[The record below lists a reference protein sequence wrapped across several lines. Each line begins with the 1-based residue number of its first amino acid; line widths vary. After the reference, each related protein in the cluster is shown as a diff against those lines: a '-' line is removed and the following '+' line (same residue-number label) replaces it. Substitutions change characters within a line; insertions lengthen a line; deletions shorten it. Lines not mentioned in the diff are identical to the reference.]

1 MNKVLTFILFIAI
14 VLTVSNSVFSQSSD
28 IENIKKVL
36 SQTDLSEIDR
46 FYMAATEIGHE
57 SVSRQIYLFR
67 TIMHDYCLGINDKEL
82 SNRLLARNHLFMAIC
97 YATEQNRKEEL
108 LQYDSAMMYISETK
122 TESFEMA
129 LTYRRYADSQIQSG
143 SIENGHT
150 YYWKAIK
157 IYEKIKGNEVEIS
170 YCYYQLATGYLQKG
184 DIEGIRNVVG
194 QMKSLAGSCNDRR
207 ISYDYYSV
215 CSVYYAM
222 LLQEQPDSSQWRDS
236 IEYFNL
242 KSIAIIEPMTRAE
255 MLDAQIKP
263 VWNYYNHALFFDPDD
278 GEPVIDSIEKYID
291 KAEKAVEKMEYKG
304 WERDECYISIL
315 DERAWLHY
323 YKEEYGLAEKQMLE
337 VVALLDK
344 VDQYTPN
351 TVLMEREQAYRFLAD
366 LYEETGRIE
375 LALEYQKLIGE
386 VANTRFNIETQN
398 TLNQLMIQYEVDK
411 KQNEILHLRDENRSA
426 QKVFWLTTG
435 LLVLIIVIIVIAFE
449 IFRLRKI
456 NLSIKLYEKE
466 LENEIILQELSFQT
480 KQKTLLTKEYER
492 LKLIVSKNE
501 VEAEKYKS
509 DLEDIQRQ
517 LNESHSK
524 VLKASMADTI
534 SQSKS
539 IAKDDKQKYTAL
551 LENINTE
558 NLDSLFSS
566 ATTKLTSL
574 DTKYILCFM
583 IDMKTEHIADLFS
596 ISIDSVYSVRHRVR
610 KKFDKKAS
618 LPF

>member
-1 MNKVLTFILFIAI
+1 
-14 VLTVSNSVFSQSSD
+14 
-28 IENIKKVL
+28 
-36 SQTDLSEIDR
+36 
-46 FYMAATEIGHE
+46 
-57 SVSRQIYLFR
+57 
-67 TIMHDYCLGINDKEL
+67 
-82 SNRLLARNHLFMAIC
+82 
-97 YATEQNRKEEL
+97 
-108 LQYDSAMMYISETK
+108 
-122 TESFEMA
+122 
-129 LTYRRYADSQIQSG
+129 
-143 SIENGHT
+143 
-150 YYWKAIK
+150 
-157 IYEKIKGNEVEIS
+157 
-170 YCYYQLATGYLQKG
+170 
-184 DIEGIRNVVG
+184 
-194 QMKSLAGSCNDRR
+194 
-207 ISYDYYSV
+207 
-215 CSVYYAM
+215 
-222 LLQEQPDSSQWRDS
+222 
-236 IEYFNL
+236 
-242 KSIAIIEPMTRAE
+242 